1 MEGLSNPYYSDINE
15 IYYPLHLNQA
25 FCSSAGIWYLEREAR
40 FFGIKEIIIKLGGII
55 NKLLFKLDSMVEE
68 NKEITKK
75 LLQEKEELLIELIF
89 QFEEIEKKYTEEDKY
104 FREDL
109 FEFYAIKYRNLSIF
123 SFLEK
128 KVLMD
133 AMNEIQTQ
141 LRKTFFLYVDKYYQI
156 RNNFFEINNY
166 IIKVKRL
173 FNI

>member
-1 MEGLSNPYYSDINE
+1 MEGLSNPYYSDIKE
-15 IYYPLHLNQA
+15 IYYPLNLNKA

-156 RNNFFEINNY
+156 RNNFLYVCI
-166 IIKVKRL
+166 R
-173 FNI
+173 

>member
-1 MEGLSNPYYSDINE
+1 MEGLSNPYYSDIKE
-15 IYYPLHLNQA
+15 IYYPLNLNKA
-25 FCSSAGIWYLEREAR
+25 FCSSAGIWYLERE
-40 FFGIKEIIIKLGGII
+40 
-55 NKLLFKLDSMVEE
+55 VEE

>member
-1 MEGLSNPYYSDINE
+1 MESLSNPYYSDIKE
-15 IYYPLHLNQA
+15 IYYPLHLNHN

>member
-1 MEGLSNPYYSDINE
+1 MEGLSNPYYSDIKE
-15 IYYPLHLNQA
+15 IYYPLNLNKA

-156 RNNFFEINNY
+156 RNNFFEINNH
-166 IIKVKRL
+166 
-173 FNI
+173 

>member
-1 MEGLSNPYYSDINE
+1 
-15 IYYPLHLNQA
+15 
-25 FCSSAGIWYLEREAR
+25 
-40 FFGIKEIIIKLGGII
+40 
-55 NKLLFKLDSMVEE
+55 MVEE

>member
-1 MEGLSNPYYSDINE
+1 MEGLSNPYYSDIKE
-15 IYYPLHLNQA
+15 IYYPLNLNKA

-75 LLQEKEELLIELIF
+75 ILQEKEELLIKLIF

>member
-1 MEGLSNPYYSDINE
+1 MEGLSNPYYSDIKE
-15 IYYPLHLNQA
+15 IYYPLNLNKA

-75 LLQEKEELLIELIF
+75 LKQKKEELLIELIF

>member
-1 MEGLSNPYYSDINE
+1 MEGLSNPYYSDIKE
-15 IYYPLHLNQA
+15 IYYPLNLNKA
-25 FCSSAGIWYLEREAR
+25 FCSYAGIWYLEREAR

-104 FREDL
+104 FRENL
-109 FEFYAIKYRNLSIF
+109 FEFYA
-123 SFLEK
+123 
-128 KVLMD
+128 
-133 AMNEIQTQ
+133 
-141 LRKTFFLYVDKYYQI
+141 
-156 RNNFFEINNY
+156 

>member
-1 MEGLSNPYYSDINE
+1 MEGLSNPYYSDIKE
-15 IYYPLHLNQA
+15 IYYPLNLNKA